1 MTNGGRHKQLHGGDI
16 PGVSES
22 RSTALDIPEPGGR
35 INTDPSTYALVKETD
50 TLPEGLLGK
59 TDVARQICTGHQRK
73 PGDEGRIAVSP
84 VGEAQHQQI
93 RASQVQVVGALADD
107 LGAGVLGYGEGL
119 DEAGSPRRP
128 SPILAMQSASTRVST
143 RL

>member
-35 INTDPSTYALVKETD
+35 INTDPSTYALVRKTG

-59 TDVARQICTGHQRK
+59 TDVAHQICTGHQRK

-107 LGAGVLGYGEGL
+107 LGAVDCGEGL

-143 RL
+143 KL

>member
-1 MTNGGRHKQLHGGDI
+1 M
-16 PGVSES
+16 
-22 RSTALDIPEPGGR
+22 
-35 INTDPSTYALVKETD
+35 
-50 TLPEGLLGK
+50 
-59 TDVARQICTGHQRK
+59 
-73 PGDEGRIAVSP
+73 SP